1 VKAAAAAR
9 QRNYNSCPEA
19 PGESAKREVKEKE
32 EEEEKKKKMYYLSR
46 LEVYR
51 KGLPPEKKSN

>member
-46 LEVYR
+46 LEIYR

>member
-32 EEEEKKKKMYYLSR
+32 EEEEKKKKIYYLSR